1 MSLPV
6 RATVTAKVE
15 AVTPKGDEGLLV
27 EFLRTYRDSVQLV
40 IDEIWGLDKAPS
52 WTELHVMFYNRLV
65 KLGLRAHHVSEI
77 YKRAK
82 EVVESTRKNNGSK
95 PVLRKLTARIHTLDY
110 KIDLDKKTLRV
121 AVLRDKWVELKLEW
135 YSYLNK
141 YLDGSWRPGEIIVS
155 YRCGRIYVYITFH
168 KDLVPREPRVVMG
181 VDLNFNNITYTII
194 NLNSELVSIGVIPFK
209 GLKRALHLRKLAE
222 DLQRR
227 HPRNWRF
234 LKWAR
239 RIRAKWLSRARNI
252 LVDSAHRVSRK
263 LVEVAREYNAVIV
276 FEDLEKIKRN
286 NNGGR
291 KLSWEKPL
299 WCYRRIQEYTE
310 YKALIDGIKT
320 IYVNP
325 ARTSRKTPNGKKI
338 KFINYRFLQLGDTVT
353 SRDVVASWNL
363 ALKGLKQMKGSRVK
377 WSPDSPGSDAVKT
390 RTEPGNPEA
399 EKYLKVFTA
408 NYKQLPRGNPS
419 LKSII
424 KVER

>member
-15 AVTPKGDEGLLV
+15 AVTPKGDEGVLI
-27 EFLRTYRDSVQLV
+27 EFLRVYRDSVQLV
-40 IDEIWGLDKAPS
+40 VDEIWGLSEIPS
-52 WTELHVMFYNRLV
+52 RTELHNMFYSRLV

-82 EVVESTRKNNGSK
+82 EVVKSTRKNSGSK
-95 PVLRKLTARIHTLDY
+95 PLLKKLTARIHTLDY
-110 KIDLDKKTLRV
+110 KLDLDKKTV
-121 AVLRDKWVELKLEW
+121 KIAVLRDKWINLKLKW
-135 YSYLNK
+135 YSYLDK
-141 YLDGSWRPGEIIVS
+141 YLDGSWRPGEILLS
-155 YRCGRIYVYITFH
+155 YRHGRFYVYITFH
-168 KDLVPREPRVVMG
+168 RDIVPRDPQAVMG

-194 NLNSELVSIGVIPFK
+194 DLNSNLVSIGVIPFR
-209 GLKRALHLRKLAE
+209 GLSRALHYRKLAE
-222 DLQRR
+222 ELQKK

-239 RIRAKWLSRARNI
+239 RIRARWLSRARNI
-252 LVDSAHRVSRK
+252 LVDSAHRVSRR

-276 FEDLEKIKRN
+276 FEDLEEIKEN
-286 NNGGR
+286 NNGSR
-291 KLSWEKPL
+291 RLSWMKPL

-325 ARTSRKTPNGKKI
+325 ARTSRKPPNGKKI

-363 ALKGLKQMKGSRVK
+363 ALKGLKRMKGSRVK
-377 WSPDSPGSDAVKT
+377 WSPDSPRSEAVKT
-390 RTEPGNPEA
+390 RAKRGNPEA
-399 EKYLKVFTA
+399 KKYLKVFTVIH
-408 NYKQLPRGNPS
+408 K
-419 LKSII
+419 
-424 KVER
+424 